1 LATCCSKCN
10 YSIHLLIIHFVIVIV
25 IVVVL
30 IILLIAVII
39 INNLLGLVVVA
50 ISLRASIADRTRAQ
64 SGAISMLNGQ
74 VLTPRVLAIFTPT
87 GIFTAAVKNP
97 HTVNIT
103 APLAAWALSTIR
115 EQPGFD
121 ASFRADAEISIEGR
135 ARPIVLE
142 QKRRVDAANA
152 HAVVAL
158 ARRVSEDRDFIL
170 VAETTSAG
178 ARQILEENGVAYLDG
193 LGNSSIRL
201 SGLFV
206 RTGAARVVSSGTRRE
221 PVRARLAGKAG
232 LVVQALLLNRDRSWS
247 VAEMA
252 AEAGVSSGLAHRV
265 LARLEDADVVAA
277 AGIGPRKVRR
287 ITEPASLLDLW
298 VDEEKEPGVRLT
310 AAFVLGRPGT
320 PVANLVSERLTAAG
334 TTHAITGSAAAAI
347 MAPALTSVPVTQVR
361 VTAAI
366 PADDVLTAMGAR
378 QVEEGANLVIVQGA
392 DDTELRY
399 RRRVG
404 EIWLAA
410 NTRIYLDALRDPR
423 RGSEQAQVF
432 RESVLGF

>member
-1 LATCCSKCN
+1 
-10 YSIHLLIIHFVIVIV
+10 
-25 IVVVL
+25 
-30 IILLIAVII
+30 
-39 INNLLGLVVVA
+39 
-50 ISLRASIADRTRAQ
+50 
-64 SGAISMLNGQ
+64 MLSGQ
-74 VLTPRVLAIFTPT
+74 VLTLGVLAIFTPT
-87 GIFTAAVKNP
+87 GIFTAAVKNHP
-97 HTVNIT
+97 TVNIT
-103 APLAAWALSTIR
+103 APLAAWALSAIR
-115 EQPGFD
+115 AQPGFD
-121 ASFRADAEISIEGR
+121 ASFRADAEINIEGR

-152 HAVVAL
+152 HAVVAF
-158 ARRVSEDRDFIL
+158 AQHVSANRDFIL

-178 ARQILEENGVAYLDG
+178 ARQILEDNGVAYLDG

-201 SGLFV
+201 SGVFV
-206 RTGAARVVSSGTRRE
+206 RTGAARVVASAPARE
-221 PVRARLAGKAG
+221 PVKARLAGKAG

-287 ITEPASLLDLW
+287 ITDPAALLDLW
-298 VDEEKEPGVRLT
+298 VDEETEPGARLT
-310 AAFVLGRPGT
+310 VAYVLGRPGF
-320 PVANLVSERLTAAG
+320 PLAGLVSERLAAAG
-334 TTHAITGSAAAAI
+334 IAHEVTGTAAAAI

-366 PADDVLTAMGAR
+366 PAGDVLTAMGAR

-399 RRRVG
+399 RHRVG
-404 EIWLAA
+404 EVWLAA

-423 RGSEQAQVF
+423 RGREQAQVF

>member
-1 LATCCSKCN
+1 MTGQAPGYGGAVSK
-10 YSIHLLIIHFVIVIV
+10 
-25 IVVVL
+25 
-30 IILLIAVII
+30 
-39 INNLLGLVVVA
+39 
-50 ISLRASIADRTRAQ
+50 
-64 SGAISMLNGQ
+64 
-74 VLTPRVLAIFTPT
+74 RVAIFTPT
-87 GIFTAAVKNP
+87 GIFTAAVKNQP
-97 HTVNIT
+97 TVNIR
-103 APLAAWALSTIR
+103 ARLAAWALTAIR
-115 EQPGFD
+115 TQPGFD
-121 ASFRADAEISIEGR
+121 AADGPDAEISIQGR
-135 ARPIVLE
+135 SRPIVLE
-142 QKRRVDAANA
+142 EKRRVDAANA
-152 HAVVAL
+152 HAIVAL
-158 ARRVSEDRDFIL
+158 AQRVSADRDFIL

-206 RTGAARVVSSGTRRE
+206 RTGTARVVASNPHRE
-221 PVRARLAGKAG
+221 PVKARLAGKAG

-287 ITEPASLLDLW
+287 ITEPAALLDLW

-320 PVANLVSERLTAAG
+320 PLANLVSERLAAAG

-361 VTAAI
+361 VTAAT
-366 PADDVLTAMGAR
+366 PAGDVLTAMGAR

-392 DDTELRY
+392 NDSELRY
-399 RRRVG
+399 RRTVG
-404 EIWLAA
+404 AVWLAA

-423 RGSEQAQVF
+423 RGKEQAQVF